1 VSIVLVAIVLA
12 YVLFTTVF
20 PEASPFVQFI
30 VASAIS
36 LFSWV
41 TLWDVLEALLFN
53 PIPLRRE
60 NAALRAILDLEL
72 AVVAVAPPA
81 ETLQNGRSA
90 PAAGDL
96 VSGA

>member
-1 VSIVLVAIVLA
+1 LAIVLA
-12 YVLFTTVF
+12 YVLFTAVF

-60 NAALRAILDLEL
+60 NAALRAIRDLDI
-72 AVVAVAPPA
+72 AVVAEAPPA
-81 ETLQNGRSA
+81 ETPQNARSA
-90 PAAGDL
+90 PTSGDL